1 MHKALAST
9 ISLLMILTMAGCQ
22 AENVQP
28 AASTQEVQNI
38 PQTPY
43 TKGPT
48 SPPAVRGPDKPLP
61 DANGVSVPAPSPTP
75 SDEQPQAMTEKEDQ
89 KFTLNS
95 N

>member
-9 ISLLMILTMAGCQ
+9 ISLLMILMMAGCQ

-61 DANGVSVPAPSPTP
+61 DANGVSVPAA
-75 SDEQPQAMTEKEDQ
+75 SDEQPQAMSEKEDQ

>member
-1 MHKALAST
+1 M
-9 ISLLMILTMAGCQ
+9 ILLMTGCQ

-38 PQTPY
+38 PPTPY

-61 DANGVSVPAPSPTP
+61 DVNGVSVPA
-75 SDEQPQAMTEKEDQ
+75 DDQPQAVTEQEDK

>member
-9 ISLLMILTMAGCQ
+9 ISLLIILTMAGCQ

-28 AASTQEVQNI
+28 AASTQAVQNI

-61 DANGVSVPAPSPTP
+61 DANGVSVPAPS
-75 SDEQPQAMTEKEDQ
+75 DEQPQAMTEKEDQ